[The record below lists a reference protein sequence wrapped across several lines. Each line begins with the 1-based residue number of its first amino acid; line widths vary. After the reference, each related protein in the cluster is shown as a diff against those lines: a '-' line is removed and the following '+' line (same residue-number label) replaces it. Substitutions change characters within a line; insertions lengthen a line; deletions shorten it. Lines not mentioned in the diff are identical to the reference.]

1 MKSERYGSRQ
11 TGFQNDR
18 YNEIL
23 DRKDKALIFD
33 LDGILWDTRKPV
45 VRIWNDVFEE
55 KGHGRPLTFELLTSL
70 MGKPMSAFG
79 EAIFPQLDPDQR
91 DGLVRQSSRRTDAF

>member
-1 MKSERYGSRQ
+1 M
-11 TGFQNDR
+11 
-18 YNEIL
+18 

-33 LDGILWDTRKPV
+33 LDGTLWDTRKPV
-45 VRIWNDVFEE
+45 VRIWNDVFKE

-91 DGLVRQSSRRTDAF
+91 DGLVRQNGRRTPAF